1 MLMQT
6 IAIAAIFISAYTAFF
21 AVTITAIASLP
32 PQFAGLAV
40 PLGIAAACVV
50 LAGAFFGA
58 AP

>member
-1 MLMQT
+1 MIMT
-6 IAIAAIFISAYTAFF
+6 IATVIVAYTAFF

-32 PQFAGLAV
+32 PSLSGLAV